1 MKQVMLLKV
10 KRGGVECSLNKE
22 VTTSYRKIKKLR
34 PLIVRKEGVDET
46 VDDGTEEVA
55 VVHQEVLSCRELYLD
70 RT

>member
-10 KRGGVECSLNKE
+10 KRGGVKCSLNKE
-22 VTTSYRKIKKLR
+22 VTTSYRK
-34 PLIVRKEGVDET
+34 KEGVDET